1 MIEQPSTHITY
12 HIKDASCFWSIHDD
26 SINVYD
32 PCTDDTISINGV
44 DADSAFMMCRNMM
57 CSFKPM
63 FSELKADEH
72 QIKYAKEMLTAL
84 GNFVAGHT
92 PKEEPMPM
100 N

>member
-1 MIEQPSTHITY
+1 M
-12 HIKDASCFWSIHDD
+12 
-26 SINVYD
+26 YD

-63 FSELKADEH
+63 FSELKADDH

-84 GNFVAGHT
+84 GNFVAGHK

>member
-1 MIEQPSTHITY
+1 MIEQPSTHIQY
-12 HIKDASCFWSIHDD
+12 HIQDASCFWSIHDD

-32 PCTDDTISINGV
+32 PRTDDTISINGV

-57 CSFKPM
+57 CNFKPM